1 MIGVPYVLTEDYPT
15 TLEIMRLQA
24 NGKCCVEGVAWTQN
38 DQEYIL
44 MIVLLAFCSVEVVND
59 TLR

>member
-1 MIGVPYVLTEDYPT
+1 MTEDYPT

-44 MIVLLAFCSVEVVND
+44 MMVLLAFCSVEVVND